1 MAAIPPVPSDPQQIR
16 DEEHLKLLSIFHY
29 VVGAIHCAFAAL
41 FVFQMI
47 FMLAMLS
54 IPMFAGKQGDA
65 MPVMFMGIFM
75 AVFFGLFVLFGL
87 ALGIGT
93 ILSGRFI
100 KQRTRRTFSLVVAG
114 INCMM
119 FPFGTALG
127 VFTLIVL
134 VRDSVRRVYESI
146 KGNHQA

>member
-1 MAAIPPVPSDPQQIR
+1 MTAIPPLPPDPQQIR

-29 VVGAIHCAFAAL
+29 VAGAIHCAFAAV
-41 FVFQMI
+41 FIFQMI

-65 MPVMFMGIFM
+65 LPAMFMGIFM
-75 AVFFGLFVLFGL
+75 AVIFGLFILFGL

-100 KQRTRRTFSLVVAG
+100 RQRTRRTFSLVVAG

-134 VRDSVRRVYESI
+134 VRESVRRMYESM
-146 KGNHQA
+146 KDHRQA